1 MVFLSPARQAIQQRW
16 TTAAAT
22 VVFEDLPPVSLIP
35 HGSGTVVGA
44 QPVVCHGRTARGGQL
59 ERDAH
64 AADNPGPRAPDVT
77 GLAGQPVRRACPGAQ
92 RAGGADAQRK
102 TSAGDPP
109 RRAAARPSR
118 LST

>member
-1 MVFLSPARQAIQQRW
+1 MVFLGPAGQAVQQRW
-16 TTAAAT
+16 TAAVPT

-77 GLAGQPVRRACPGAQ
+77 AMTGTAGGPGVSRRTARRRRRRATEDIG
-92 RAGGADAQRK
+92 R
-102 TSAGDPP
+102 
-109 RRAAARPSR
+109 
-118 LST
+118 